1 MLHVIVDVRI
11 RLFVVN
17 LIFCSGVRRKEI
29 VRSVKKKMNVLKL
42 LHSRKAGK
50 IDQKKIEFRYL
61 YCLTDYVVPKHL

>member
-1 MLHVIVDVRI
+1 MLHVIVGVRI

-50 IDQKKIEFRYL
+50 IDQKKLSLDIYI
-61 YCLTDYVVPKHL
+61 V